1 MNQVQIPLRGS
12 RDDVFRV
19 GDVQKTHKTFSRW
32 IQLHKHRTGIEL
44 INGVVHTDQGGD
56 GRWGY
61 GYLGYFQVLPIM
73 TFGGGQNE
81 ISPNGAFI
89 KNLESHIR
97 VRTSLVLF
105 MSPEIRRV

>member
-44 INGVVHTDQGGD
+44 INMVVSSTQTKVEMGD
-56 GRWGY
+56 GGM
-61 GYLGYFQVLPIM
+61 GILA
-73 TFGGGQNE
+73 
-81 ISPNGAFI
+81 ISKCYP
-89 KNLESHIR
+89 
-97 VRTSLVLF
+97 
-105 MSPEIRRV
+105 